1 MQGAYGVRDVHR
13 SIGHAYG
20 CRLCVELLML
30 FCPTETEHD
39 GILLYYCDRMS
50 LFERIGRSAS

>member
-1 MQGAYGVRDVHR
+1 
-13 SIGHAYG
+13 
-20 CRLCVELLML
+20 ML

-50 LFERIGRSAS
+50 LFERIGKNA